1 MRRFFEPALI
11 TGQEHLSIQD
21 KEEFHHLVHVLRLK
35 PHDTFELGNGKGL
48 VARVEITAISGHALE
63 VKVLSSVSF
72 PIPQRKVILACA
84 IPKKAKFETIIEK
97 ATELGIDEIIPLVTQ
112 RTEAAGK
119 ASEWEKKNERFI
131 KTAIEAMKQCRR
143 PWLPEIKPIMRFEKA
158 LEMIAASPD
167 KVMFIPW
174 LEGERKL
181 LSDALKTAG
190 AGNIVFFIGPEG
202 DFTPDEV
209 KLAKA
214 KGALPVSLG
223 ENILKV
229 DTAAF
234 YVTTLARSID
244 THT

>member
-1 MRRFFEPALI
+1 MRRFFEPTLVL
-11 TGQEHLSIQD
+11 GQEHISIQD
-21 KEEFHHLVHVLRLK
+21 EEEFHHLVHVLRLK
-35 PHDTFELGNGKGL
+35 PHDTFELGNGQGL
-48 VARVEITAISGHALE
+48 VAKIEVLGISSHSLE
-63 VKVLSSVSF
+63 GKVISSVSF
-72 PIPQRKVILACA
+72 PLPGRKVILACA

-119 ASEWEKKNERFI
+119 PAEWEKKNERFI

-143 PWLPEIKPIMRFEKA
+143 PWLPVIKPMMRFERA
-158 LEMIAASPD
+158 LETLGSIPEAS
-167 KVMFIPW
+167 MFIPW
-174 LEGERKL
+174 LEGERKPL
-181 LSDALKTAG
+181 LEALKTAS
-190 AGNIVFFIGPEG
+190 AKNTVFFIGPEG

-209 KLAKA
+209 KLAKT

-223 ENILKV
+223 ENVLKV

-234 YVTTLARSID
+234 YVTILARSID